1 VGVQAYHRGNWFQ
14 IGRDSISMAIQ
25 LRCSCATIPQGLV
38 KVCFRCGRR
47 DRIDGFREAEQ
58 FDWKD

>member
-1 VGVQAYHRGNWFQ
+1 
-14 IGRDSISMAIQ
+14 MAIQ
-25 LRCSCATIPQGLV
+25 LRCSCATIPLGLV

-47 DRIDGFREAEQ
+47 DRIDGFREAER